1 MSLLQL
7 LETSHRKVRHVEVKL
22 NNEQKHSRERL
33 QQEEETVMALREESR
48 QKDQQMMKIRKALK
62 EVDKH

>member
-1 MSLLQL
+1 M
-7 LETSHRKVRHVEVKL
+7 EVKL

-48 QKDQQMMKIRKALK
+48 QKDQQMMKMRKALK
-62 EVDKH
+62 EVDKNYQ

>member
-1 MSLLQL
+1 
-7 LETSHRKVRHVEVKL
+7 VEVKL